1 VKCSS
6 GGKQCIRGLIAAPC
20 VAAVRRSRDDPPA
33 APIPRND
40 ADWEVTLA
48 RDWWAKT
55 LFGKTFIEAR
65 SFFMIYR

>member
-1 VKCSS
+1 M
-6 GGKQCIRGLIAAPC
+6 RGVIAALS

-48 RDWWAKT
+48 RDWWAKI

>member
-1 VKCSS
+1 MVGTSAY
-6 GGKQCIRGLIAAPC
+6 RGLIAPLC
-20 VAAVRRSRDDPPA
+20 FAAVRRSRDDPRAP
-33 APIPRND
+33 PIPRND